1 MQNVLVSVDG
11 LDYHTKRFTPPID
24 KTKSECYNAYIG
36 ENLVYHR
43 VKDLDNLIYHGIVD
57 TVVRNWSTDGTKV
70 KSIIYKCNGSYMPV
84 LDDMEG
90 LVRYSYNTESKV
102 ETVEYVQFTGR
113 MWNDAFV

>member
-11 LDYHTKRFTPPID
+11 LDYHTKQFIQPID

-57 TVVRNWSTDGTKV
+57 TVVRDWSTGV
-70 KSIIYKCNGSYMPV
+70 KSIIHKCNGSYMPV
-84 LDDMEG
+84 LDNMDG
-90 LVRYSYNTESKV
+90 LVKYSYNTDSKV